1 VISTRTL
8 TLDDALFVVR
18 RMREADRRCVRALLG
33 EVTDEVFA
41 LSRWQT
47 DGPAW
52 TLVQD
57 GAPAAIYGLSYG
69 TPGVA
74 TAWLV
79 ASDAM
84 AGRSWRKVLSHSRII
99 ASNAFSEP
107 SRLHRIQASTLGGWA
122 EAERFALRLGFQA
135 EGVRRRAGSGGED
148 IHEFGL
154 IQES

>member
-1 VISTRTL
+1 MISTRTL

-18 RMREADRRCVRALLG
+18 RMREADRHCVRALLG
-33 EVTDEVFA
+33 DVSDEIFA

-47 DGPAW
+47 EGPAW
-52 TLVQD
+52 TLIQD
-57 GAPAAIYGLSYG
+57 GVPTAIYGLSFG

-99 ASNAFSEP
+99 AGNAFSEP
-107 SRLHRIQASTLGGWA
+107 SRLHRIQASVLGGWP
-122 EAERFALRLGFQA
+122 EAARFAERLGFQH
-135 EGVRRRAGSGGED
+135 EGTRRRAGSGGED
-148 IHEFGL
+148 IQEFGL
-154 IQES
+154 IKE